1 MTRYLNYDNNRLFIV
16 DMGLHYIYCLEDRDG
31 WGGTLLGGNGKGM
44 GQLHKPAGLV
54 FDAHGNAMV
63 VDSGNN
69 RLQVLDTNLN
79 FCGVVKVS
87 ANISV
92 FCTHLLMFLVIRSTG
107 PS

>member
-16 DMGLHYIYCLEDRDG
+16 DMGLHYIYCLEHTAGRSDG
-31 WGGTLLGGNGKGM
+31 WGGTVLGGNGKGI

-54 FDAHGNAMV
+54 FDAHGNAMI

-79 FCGVVKVS
+79 FCGVVKAS
-87 ANISV
+87 LNIIV
-92 FCTHLLMFLVIRSTG
+92 FCTVTYFILFHH
-107 PS
+107 

>member
-16 DMGLHYIYCLEDRDG
+16 DMGLHYIYCLEHTDAQDTDG
-31 WGGTLLGGNGKGM
+31 WGGTMIGGNGKGV

-79 FCGVVKVS
+79 FCGVVKVRV
-87 ANISV
+87 NIIL
-92 FCTHLLMFLVIRSTG
+92 FCKHNFN
-107 PS
+107 